1 MFLYL
6 KNQFEQVLHGGVEI
20 VFSKFTKI
28 IKIFLANLLAFSF
41 LPLSFF
47 IKILSKYIV
56 IRFAEI
62 PSNRIGHFAM
72 ETDLYLTKKKLNKSK
87 CIDIFSVQYYDNY
100 ICNKKLYDCFKKKI
114 IILPSFF
121 IYPFILNSKYYKIFS
136 NQSFQLN
143 NSNDRDVGNILRKTN
158 QNIILDQS
166 DIKIGDE
173 FLYKISSLG
182 PKIKFAII
190 IIRDSEYLSKKF
202 NKNWAYHDY
211 RDGKINDYVL
221 ACEELTKHGY
231 YVFRMGEI
239 VKKKIKTKNPMIID
253 YATNGMRTELLDIYL
268 AAKCDF
274 CISNITGYDSVPAI
288 FRKPMLYTNTT
299 ILGHLPTFYEKY
311 LITIR
316 HHYSKKLNR
325 RLSLTEIFEQNVFA
339 LFKTSEFLSKG
350 IILKDNSPEE
360 IRDAAIEMVELITD
374 PTKKNCKYN
383 KVFWDIYK
391 SCIVKNN
398 LQANHGLLLSKISTK
413 FLKKNNYL
421 IK

>member
-1 MFLYL
+1 MFTYL
-6 KNQFEQVLHGGVEI
+6 KDQFEQIMHGGVEI
-20 VFSKFTKI
+20 VFGKFTKI
-28 IKIFLANLLAFSF
+28 IKIFLANLLAFLF

-47 IKILSKYIV
+47 IKFISKYIL

-87 CIDIFSVQYYDNY
+87 CIDIFSVQYFDNY
-100 ICNKKLYDCFKKKI
+100 ICNKKLYNLFKKKI
-114 IILPSFF
+114 LILPSFF
-121 IYPFILNSKYYKIFS
+121 IYPFIINSKYYKIFS
-136 NQSFQLN
+136 NQSFKLN
-143 NSNDRDVGNILRKTN
+143 NSNDRDVSNILRKTN
-158 QNIILDQS
+158 PNIILDQS
-166 DIKIGDE
+166 DIETGDK

-190 IIRDSEYLSKKF
+190 IVRDSEYLNKKF
-202 NKNWAYHDY
+202 KKNWSYHDY
-211 RDGKINDYVL
+211 RDGNINDYIL
-221 ACEELTKHGY
+221 ACEELTKRGY

-288 FRKPMLYTNTT
+288 FRKPILYTNTT
-299 ILGHLPTFYEKY
+299 VLGHLPTFSEKY

-316 HHYSKKLNR
+316 HHYSKKLNK
-325 RLSLTEIFEQNVFA
+325 RLSIKEIFENNIFS
-339 LFKTSEFLSKG
+339 LFKTSEFLSKK
-350 IILKDNSPEE
+350 IILEDNSPEE
-360 IRDAAIEMVELITD
+360 IRDAAIEMIELITR
-374 PTKKNCKYN
+374 PIQKNCKYN

-391 SCIVKNN
+391 SCIIKNN
-398 LQANHGLLLSKISTK
+398 LHTSHGLLLSMISTK